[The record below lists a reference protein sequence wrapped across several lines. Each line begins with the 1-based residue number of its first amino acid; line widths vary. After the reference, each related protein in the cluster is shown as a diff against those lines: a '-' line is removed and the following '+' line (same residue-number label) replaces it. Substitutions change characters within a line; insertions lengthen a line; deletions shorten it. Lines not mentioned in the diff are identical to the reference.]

1 MTSPDQSE
9 RATQNRDGRPTC
21 WIIAGPNGAGKTT
34 FALEYLPRI
43 AGCKTFVNADL
54 IATGLAPL
62 APERRRVAA
71 GRVFLREIARNIAAR
86 HDFGFETTLAGRTH
100 RRLIMRLKAE
110 GWRVEMI
117 YLALQ
122 SIEVAKYRVAERVR
136 HGGHGIPPED
146 IERRFYRSMDNFL
159 NDYAFLVDRA
169 VCYFNSETSPVE
181 VFTQH
186 GEHRD
191 VMELTILNMLEENL
205 EKNRRRH
212 GPPG

>member
-1 MTSPDQSE
+1 MTCPDQSE

-86 HDFGFETTLAGRTH
+86 HDFGFETTFAGRTH
-100 RRLIMRLKAE
+100 RRLIIRLKAE

-122 SIEVAKYRVAERVR
+122 SIEVARYRVAERVR

-169 VCYFNSETSPVE
+169 VCYFNSGTSPRK

-186 GEHRD
+186 GEHREM
-191 VMELTILNMLEENL
+191 MEPTILQMLEKSL
-205 EKNRRRH
+205 ENRRRH
-212 GPPG
+212 GLHG

>member
-9 RATQNRDGRPTC
+9 RATQNRDDRPTC

-100 RRLIMRLKAE
+100 RRLILRLKAE
-110 GWRVEMI
+110 GWRVEMM

-146 IERRFYRSMDNFL
+146 IERRFYRSMENFL

-169 VCYFNSETSPVE
+169 VCYFNSGTSPRK

-186 GEHRD
+186 GEHRE
-191 VMELTILNMLEENL
+191 VMEPTILRIL
-205 EKNRRRH
+205 EKSLENRRRH
-212 GPPG
+212 GLPG

>member
-110 GWRVEMI
+110 GWRVDMI

-169 VCYFNSETSPVE
+169 VCYFNSGTSPRK
-181 VFTQH
+181 VFTQQ
-186 GEHRD
+186 GEHRE
-191 VMELTILNMLEENL
+191 VMEPTILRMLEKRL
-205 EKNRRRH
+205 ENRRQH
-212 GPPG
+212 GLPG

>member
-71 GRVFLREIARNIAAR
+71 GRVFLRETARNIAAR
-86 HDFGFETTLAGRTH
+86 NNFGFETTLAGRAH
-100 RRLIMRLKAE
+100 RRLIMRLKSE
-110 GWRVEMI
+110 GWWVELI
-117 YLALQ
+117 YLALPTV
-122 SIEVAKYRVAERVR
+122 EVAKYRVAERVR
-136 HGGHGIPPED
+136 DGGHDIPLAD

-169 VCYFNSETSPVE
+169 VCHFNGGTSPVA
-181 VFTQH
+181 VFTQR
-186 GEHRD
+186 GEHRN
-191 VMELTILNMLEENL
+191 VTEPAILRKL
-205 EKNRRRH
+205 EKIPDNKRQYGSH
-212 GPPG
+212 G

>member
-62 APERRRVAA
+62 APDRRRVAA
-71 GRVFLREIARNIAAR
+71 GRVFLREIAQNIAAR
-86 HDFGFETTLAGRTH
+86 NNFGFETTLAGRAH
-100 RRLIMRLKAE
+100 QRLIMRLKSE
-110 GWRVEMI
+110 GWWVELI
-117 YLALQ
+117 YLALPTV
-122 SIEVAKYRVAERVR
+122 EVAKSRVAERVR
-136 HGGHGIPPED
+136 GGGHDIPLAD

-169 VCYFNSETSPVE
+169 VCYFNSGTSPRK
-181 VFTQH
+181 VFTQQ
-186 GEHRD
+186 GEHRE
-191 VMELTILNMLEENL
+191 VMEPTILRMMEKSLE
-205 EKNRRRH
+205 NRRRH
-212 GPPG
+212 GLPG

>member
-9 RATQNRDGRPTC
+9 RATQNRDDRPTC

-100 RRLIMRLKAE
+100 RRLILRLKAE

-146 IERRFYRSMDNFL
+146 IERRFYRSMENFL

-169 VCYFNSETSPVE
+169 VCYFNSGTSPRKVL
-181 VFTQH
+181 TQH
-186 GEHRD
+186 GEHRE
-191 VMELTILNMLEENL
+191 VMEPTILRIL
-205 EKNRRRH
+205 EKSLENRRRH
-212 GPPG
+212 GLPG